1 MAKLDK
7 NIITT
12 VVGVVLILSAGI
24 AAPYTTGVTVVGGVM
39 AAMGLKELVLK

>member
-12 VVGVVLILSAGI
+12 VVGIVLIIVAEM
-24 AAPYTTGVTVVGGVM
+24 AAPYTVGVTVVGGVM
-39 AAMGLKELVLK
+39 AALGLKELVLK